1 MNQIVYEQLEL
12 SSKKKKLFIFVCSV
26 NKPNSIPIL
35 DLIIKRA
42 KIKHNNAFVNKKAQI
57 NYI

>member
-1 MNQIVYEQLEL
+1 MNN
-12 SSKKKKLFIFVCSV
+12 SSSAQRKKKLFIFICSV

>member
-1 MNQIVYEQLEL
+1 MNN
-12 SSKKKKLFIFVCSV
+12 SSSAQRKKKLFIFICSV

-35 DLIIKRA
+35 DSIIKRA
-42 KIKHNNAFVNKKAQI
+42 KIKHNNVFVNKKAQI